1 MTLAAAQPQKEFKRR
16 AGVAPYELNA
26 EQVTAVELIAA
37 GLSNHCI
44 AESLGVS
51 NATITLWRRNPVF
64 RERLAEAVGVD
75 AEIHSF
81 RLKAVYGAALDR
93 CAQLMKSRN
102 EHIALGATRLIME
115 NYQSVLRQTEELEMV
130 RALEAKMD
138 ELSAAASNGSMGAL
152 DAADDAEFIELDNT
166 ENGHS

>member
-1 MTLAAAQPQKEFKRR
+1 MTLAPTQPPKEFKRR
-16 AGVAPYELNA
+16 AGVEAYELN
-26 EQVTAVELIAA
+26 ETQISAVEMIAA
-37 GLSNHCI
+37 GLTNQCI
-44 AESLGVS
+44 AEALNISSGTV
-51 NATITLWRRNPVF
+51 TLWRRNPVF
-64 RERLAEAVGVD
+64 RERLAEAVGLD

-152 DAADDAEFIELDNT
+152 DAADDAEFIELDNS